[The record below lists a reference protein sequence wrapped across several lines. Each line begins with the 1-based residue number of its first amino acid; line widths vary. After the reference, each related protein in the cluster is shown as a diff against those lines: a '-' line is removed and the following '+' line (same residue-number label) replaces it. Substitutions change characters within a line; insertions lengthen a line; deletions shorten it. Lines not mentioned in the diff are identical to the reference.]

1 MNKVSLIG
9 RICNDLEVKTAGEN
23 KYLRFSLAVNRK
35 VKKEDGTRDADF
47 ISCVAWNRSA
57 EVICEYFHKGS
68 PIGIN
73 GRIQTGSYELES
85 GKRVYTTDIIVEDFD
100 FLEKKSEGRPAPE
113 YTEVT
118 NNNTSNTSTK
128 EQVPD
133 PYAEFGQQINLN
145 DFPNIDEEGLPF

>member
-9 RICNDLEVKTAGEN
+9 RICNDLEVKVAGEN

-118 NNNTSNTSTK
+118 NNNTSNTPNK